1 VQRLQRTGKVTG
13 VTASAAPQK
22 SNIAHFSLGVQGGF
36 GPLASGIFEGLGPG
50 APSKITCIKPLS
62 YPQFCPFSRNLPLSS
77 RLAPFPCNARPF
89 RPLQSVTASRFAP
102 VTALVTARHWALTL
116 VLSRAVFFN
125 ERCTCTAAGGRLRFW
140 LRLASGR
147 WCSSAWRCQC
157 GWSLHPRSRCRWSIA
172 CVGLVHCGHNH
183 CCH

>member
-1 VQRLQRTGKVTG
+1 MAYLCGGVTG
-13 VTASAAPQK
+13 G
-22 SNIAHFSLGVQGGF
+22 FS
-36 GPLASGIFEGLGPG
+36 PLASGIFEGLGPG

-102 VTALVTARHWALTL
+102 VTALVTARHWALTPLAGTHPPPRHVRPDWSIGTL